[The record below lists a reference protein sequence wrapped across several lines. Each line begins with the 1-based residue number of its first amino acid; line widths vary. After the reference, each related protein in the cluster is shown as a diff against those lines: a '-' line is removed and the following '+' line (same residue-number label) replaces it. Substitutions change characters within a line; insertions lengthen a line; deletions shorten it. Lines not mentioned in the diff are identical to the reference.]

1 MFFIRECRSRV
12 YIALSILYI
21 NIYSGR
27 EYNNRCLVKVL
38 RYYIYVYNIVIYIR
52 RVFQRGTSITIIV
65 QTNWSDF
72 LFHLFILLRWC
83 TSTFF
88 AVFNEARILVIIFS
102 EKTSRRYVKGIFLTH
117 LSPAYKVAIILSWR
131 PSRVAQIFY
140 LVTVRIIETVF
151 NITYTLCPM
160 VPTILISLISL

>member
-1 MFFIRECRSRV
+1 MFFIRECPSRV

-38 RYYIYVYNIVIYIR
+38 RYYIYIYVYNIVICIR
-52 RVFQRGTSITIIV
+52 RAFQRGTSISIIV

-88 AVFNEARILVIIFS
+88 AVFNEARTCNNIFG
-102 EKTSRRYVKGIFLTH
+102 ENV
-117 LSPAYKVAIILSWR
+117 
-131 PSRVAQIFY
+131 Q
-140 LVTVRIIETVF
+140 
-151 NITYTLCPM
+151 TLCKRYIINTPIARLQSGDRFIM
-160 VPTILISLISL
+160 APVARRTDFLLGNGPYY